1 MHLPDDG
8 LAPFYHGT
16 LDSILHEKR
25 KDILRYLMGGIGR
38 GRAGIDPDPNH
49 DRTESLRVVLSVCN
63 K

>member
-8 LAPFYHGT
+8 LAPLYHGT

-25 KDILRYLMGGIGR
+25 KDILGYLMGGIGR
-38 GRAGIDPDPNH
+38 GRA